1 MRTFLATVFN
11 SAGEELL
18 LRLKGQTE
26 ELIRNHLHQEGYTI
40 KKIQEEEH
48 TSLWKK
54 MQGIELGARI
64 KPENRIRL
72 LRTVG
77 KMINRGYQMERVFDF
92 LLADEKE
99 KDVIKLLQILQRKT
113 LKGYKDFVELFR
125 EAADYF
131 DEEFFSI
138 LIAGQK
144 TGCVGQNIIDYAE
157 GKDKMLQQ
165 KGALLRV
172 LSGKFVVLAVVLVA
186 FVVIVTFVVPQFMK
200 LFGEKLTLPLGM
212 QIMVWISFVF
222 TNYGLLVVVIASGLL
237 ALFLAAYK
245 FQERFRFFVQHALLK
260 IPVLGE
266 LLRMMH
272 TRDFLYMMGNLV
284 SKGVPLMQSIR
295 IVIEQTSNLCFKAV
309 YVALEK
315 NLEKGRKLDQVLK
328 PLDAQ
333 LVATG
338 LFVEVP
344 QGYLLDSV
352 AQAMTLGSKGG
363 NLGEMLNEAYLT
375 YDFQLQNRIGLGIK
389 IIGGAIS
396 LFTYLLIIFM
406 IGSLAMTLF
415 KVMEDPTAIAGILHE
430 SFIQTSV

>member
-1 MRTFLATVFN
+1 M
-11 SAGEELL
+11 

-26 ELIRNHLHQEGYTI
+26 ELIRVHLHQEGYTI
-40 KKIQEEEH
+40 KKILEEEE
-48 TSLWKK
+48 TGLWKK
-54 MQGIELGARI
+54 LQGIEMGQRI
-64 KPENRIRL
+64 KAENRIRL
-72 LRTVG
+72 LRTLG

-99 KDVIKLLQILQRKT
+99 KDVIKLLQILQKKT
-113 LKGYKDFVELFR
+113 QKGYKDYVELFR

-144 TGCVGQNIIDYAE
+144 TGCVGQNIVEYAE

-165 KGALLRV
+165 KGALLKV
-172 LSGKFVVLAVVLVA
+172 LSGKFIVLAVVLVA

-212 QIMVWISFVF
+212 RVMVWISFVF
-222 TNYGLLVVVIASGLL
+222 TNYGLVLLVTGGGIIGFILTV
-237 ALFLAAYK
+237 YK
-245 FQERFRFFVQHALLK
+245 LQTTFRFFVQHVLLK

-266 LLRMMH
+266 LLRMIH

-284 SKGVPLMQSIR
+284 SKGVPLMQAIR
-295 IVIEQTSNLCFKAV
+295 IVIEQTRNLCFRSV
-309 YVALEK
+309 YEAIEK
-315 NLEKGRKLDQVLK
+315 NLERGRKLDQVLK
-328 PLDAQ
+328 PLDPQ
-333 LVATG
+333 LVASG

-375 YDFQLQNRIGLGIK
+375 YDFQLQNRMSLGIK
-389 IIGGAIS
+389 IIGGGIS

-406 IGSLAMTLF
+406 IGSLAMTLL
-415 KVMEDPTAIAGILHE
+415 KVMEDPTAIAAGDVLTNFHQIFTNVQL
-430 SFIQTSV
+430 FLV